1 MSRSFAIALLAPALA
16 FARGDDS
23 GFGRE
28 NAIETVLL
36 TSERG
41 DNLKLFTYNA
51 LNGDVAEIH
60 GDLELSFDTFADASP
75 LELQKR
81 YRSFGWC
88 VEMAT
93 DSWDCME
100 VSTDLL

>member
-16 FARGDDS
+16 LARGDDS

-51 LNGDVAEIH
+51 LNGDVPEIH
-60 GDLELSFDTFADASP
+60 GDLELSFDTFDDVY
-75 LELQKR
+75 QQR

-88 VEMAT
+88 VEMAA